1 MTEDGGNWCHAESDS
16 VNAQGD
22 VTVGV
27 NERSTVWIFHC
38 AGAGS

>member
-1 MTEDGGNWCHAESDS
+1 MSEDGGNWCHAESDS

-22 VTVGV
+22 VTVRA

-38 AGAGS
+38 V